1 MAALEFQF
9 SYILALFTMIL
20 FFFRVFKLPH
30 TRSRPKLPRPR
41 RCVPVRCSF
50 AHVWWWWL
58 FAFFHSTHS
67 RLSLTLFRE
76 MVSDHDHREEKE
88 KKLKNEI
95 IRHDREMMRARNSF
109 PQLSTIPTSM
119 RLLRHISVKSFVD
132 KWHKREVFLVKNEMK
147 NLLPKHTILF
157 LYDFRRIPFSVGLF
171 FLYTTKH
178 EDPPRRSLEWK
189 KCRRAQKPFFLFL
202 FSAKHKRHPL
212 QVLFIPPFCCSFFTT
227 LTQQLCAALLGK
239 GIVSKEKKY
248 LFGFSSFH
256 PLIYDCGAH
265 YMRSIEILKIKNIE
279 SFFFVSVLRRKEQR
293 YMLDML

>member
-1 MAALEFQF
+1 
-9 SYILALFTMIL
+9 
-20 FFFRVFKLPH
+20 
-30 TRSRPKLPRPR
+30 
-41 RCVPVRCSF
+41 
-50 AHVWWWWL
+50 
-58 FAFFHSTHS
+58 
-67 RLSLTLFRE
+67 

-119 RLLRHISVKSFVD
+119 RLLRHISVKSFVE

-189 KCRRAQKPFFLFL
+189 KCRRAQKPFF
-202 FSAKHKRHPL
+202 
-212 QVLFIPPFCCSFFTT
+212 SFFLVPSTKDI
-227 LTQQLCAALLGK
+227 LSKSFSSLPFAAHFLLRLLNNCALLCWAK
-239 GIVSKEKKY
+239 
-248 LFGFSSFH
+248 
-256 PLIYDCGAH
+256 
-265 YMRSIEILKIKNIE
+265 E
-279 SFFFVSVLRRKEQR
+279 SFRRKR
-293 YMLDML
+293 NISSAFLPSIP